1 MRTLQDATRYPS
13 AKRQQGT
20 QMIILLSL
28 DLLHCPYPIAL
39 QGFKK
44 DPGKQAQLGST
55 ANNQF
60 PVCFGD
66 PIDR

>member
-1 MRTLQDATRYPS
+1 MQHDNTRYPS

-20 QMIILLSL
+20 QMIKLLYSLFL

-39 QGFKK
+39 QGFKRN
-44 DPGKQAQLGST
+44 PGKQAQLGPT

-60 PVCFGD
+60 PSVLETQ
-66 PIDR
+66 